1 LLYLHSFLISPDS
14 ALSLLALEET
24 MHYGGDGRTSKSIY
38 AKEPL
43 LTAETRL
50 WRGVLEQAYADAEL
64 PLGVESEDELFIE
77 QIRARRFLRADTP
90 GEKEELRLVC
100 DYAEVPFDRV
110 VPWARK
116 HYTPVA
122 RHDME
127 KVEAKDARE
136 VEEIIKTVKDREAL
150 TLALSELPAPLFPLP
165 PLSPLL
171 Q

>member
-1 LLYLHSFLISPDS
+1 
-14 ALSLLALEET
+14 

-90 GEKEELRLVC
+90 GERKNCGSCAITPKFLSIAWCLGRGNTTRRWRGMTWRKLKQRTQERLR
-100 DYAEVPFDRV
+100 
-110 VPWARK
+110 K
-116 HYTPVA
+116 
-122 RHDME
+122 
-127 KVEAKDARE
+127 
-136 VEEIIKTVKDREAL
+136 
-150 TLALSELPAPLFPLP
+150 S
-165 PLSPLL
+165 
-171 Q
+171 